1 MMIVDFQ
8 MPIPFHLLLWV
19 CENNKN
25 EWMTDIFWCVQYWL
39 FVWWWWFGDG
49 YIITNVVCLICLLD
63 IFTFS
68 GHFYFYFWKV
78 YMDWN
83 RHQESICV
91 CVCVWPKTKI
101 YRFCKFRWNLHV
113 IFFLLSV
120 IQSILPKGNV
130 GFFVTF
136 FHQISLL
143 LLLLLIWIKQLRF
156 FLSCKSIRFFS
167 QKINRWP

>member
-83 RHQESICV
+83 RHQESIRLCV
-91 CVCVWPKTKI
+91 CGQRQRFIDFTSLDEFCTWFFFFTFCNSI
-101 YRFCKFRWNLHV
+101 YFAQRKCC
-113 IFFLLSV
+113 
-120 IQSILPKGNV
+120 
-130 GFFVTF
+130 FFVTF
-136 FHQISLL
+136 FHQISLFVVFVIDL
-143 LLLLLIWIKQLRF
+143 NQAAAFVLIL
-156 FLSCKSIRFFS
+156 
-167 QKINRWP
+167 